1 MPEPHPT
8 IDEQAAEWILQLHEE
23 AANDALRLQFECWK
37 QQSAQHAAAALRM
50 QEVIS
55 RLQALRGQSA
65 PVKAALT
72 AAFGG
77 RKPAA
82 RGKRVLRALLIAGCL
97 GLPGAL
103 LLQSQYPKQ
112 WMADIRT
119 GPNDWKTLRLA
130 DNSTL
135 TLSGTSAV
143 NVHFNGQERR
153 IEVLLGEVLVE
164 VAHDSAR
171 PFIVQTDEGSMRAL
185 GTRFVVKHLHD
196 TTVLSMLQSRV
207 AAQSADERQTLEV
220 DTGSRALIRRDSV
233 ELSGTLDPASIDQAW
248 RDHQLVV
255 DNQPLTRVLDE
266 ISRHRRG
273 HIQFDRQALAN
284 LRVSAVLPLDNT
296 DRALQL
302 IAETLPLTIKTYT
315 PWLVVISQ
323 AQQSKE

>member
-1 MPEPHPT
+1 
-8 IDEQAAEWILQLHEE
+8 
-23 AANDALRLQFECWK
+23 
-37 QQSAQHAAAALRM
+37 
-50 QEVIS
+50 
-55 RLQALRGQSA
+55 
-65 PVKAALT
+65 
-72 AAFGG
+72 
-77 RKPAA
+77 
-82 RGKRVLRALLIAGCL
+82 
-97 GLPGAL
+97 
-103 LLQSQYPKQ
+103 
-112 WMADIRT
+112 
-119 GPNDWKTLRLA
+119 
-130 DNSTL
+130 
-135 TLSGTSAV
+135 
-143 NVHFNGQERR
+143 
-153 IEVLLGEVLVE
+153 
-164 VAHDSAR
+164 
-171 PFIVQTDEGSMRAL
+171 MRAL

-323 AQQSKE
+323 GQQSKE